1 VANTQAN
8 STKGRQA
15 VITKTV
21 LRDSNGWADGVKIT
35 CINGESVEVKTGD
48 LSQEIQYEA
57 LVHGLSQK
65 LGDATAIGRDPD
77 TGRSATVAD
86 KWSAL
91 IEVYSRL
98 LGGEWNAIRE
108 GGGNAGGLLYR
119 ALLRYYG
126 EKKTPE
132 QVREWLAGKSDAEKA
147 ALRKNPKI
155 AAIILE
161 IQAENVD
168 PEIDTDEMLDE
179 LDGE

>member
-1 VANTQAN
+1 MNIMANQSN

-15 VITKTV
+15 VITKTTIREGGEAVGV
-21 LRDSNGWADGVKIT
+21 LIK
-35 CINGESVEVKTGD
+35 CINGESVTVLSGD
-48 LSQEIQYEA
+48 LSPEMQREA
-57 LVHGLSQK
+57 MAHGLSQK

-86 KWSAL
+86 KWNAL
-91 IEVYSRL
+91 VEVYSRL
-98 LGGEWNAIRE
+98 LGGEWNAQRE

-126 EKKTPE
+126 DKKTPE
-132 QVREWLAGKSDAEKA
+132 QVREWLNAKTDAEKA

-161 IQAENVD
+161 IQAEGVD

-179 LDGE
+179 LDD